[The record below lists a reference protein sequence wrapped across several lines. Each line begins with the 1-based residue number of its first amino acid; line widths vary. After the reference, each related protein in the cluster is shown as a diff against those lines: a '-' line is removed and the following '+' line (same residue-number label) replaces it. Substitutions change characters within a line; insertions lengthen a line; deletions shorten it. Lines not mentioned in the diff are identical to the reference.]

1 MRTDLCDEA
10 LRLGRVLAGL
20 APDEPEVHGLV
31 ALMEI
36 QSSRSRARVGP
47 DGAPVLLLDQDRTR
61 WDWLQVERGLGA
73 LARGEALAA
82 GAAHAGV
89 PEAGPISCKPDW
101 RPAMPGPGSPRRPTG
116 SASPSSTS
124 ACVLRTGSPVAELN
138 RAVAVG
144 MALGPAQGLAIADSL
159 ADHKALRNY
168 HLLPSVRADLLRR
181 LGRFEEARAEF
192 DRAAGLTGNEQERAL
207 LLERAAE
214 CAPSPGADD
223 SNRRLTATGRSRRR
237 RSANRIA
244 VWRRTDE
251 SAAPG
256 GVPTPETARRAGC
269 RRFNRPHA
277 PPPNPLRPRTAAPSG
292 GRVAG
297 GRRRRRHDGGRGGA
311 VPGDGHR
318 GRQARDHRTT
328 VARPAA
334 ARDTARDADH
344 EAARNA
350 ARDAGR
356 AAARDAAR
364 KAARDANRTAAR
376 KAARAATPSAAEG
389 VPDLEPWRVNSD
401 RPHAQNSKKTAL
413 FETCYRGGRTKLRRG
428 GPDHPPPLAP
438 GLHLRDDK
446 PIAVAMHQN
455 GPAANRIDLVFV
467 GDGYTKDEQAT
478 FNASAERTWNA
489 LMTYEPYKTYQ
500 NFFDGWRVNL
510 VSPVSGISNDPN
522 QNTPRATPLGMHFW
536 CHDVDRLLCV
546 DTTAA
551 SA

>member
-1 MRTDLCDEA
+1 MKVR
-10 LRLGRVLAGL
+10 R
-20 APDEPEVHGLV
+20 PEVCQPPKRHVGRGVGVSIDRMPRHRTPSDRGPLRHPAA
-31 ALMEI
+31 AL
-36 QSSRSRARVGP
+36 
-47 DGAPVLLLDQDRTR
+47 
-61 WDWLQVERGLGA
+61 
-73 LARGEALAA
+73 LAVAA
-82 GAAHAGV
+82 GAA
-89 PEAGPISCKPDW
+89 
-101 RPAMPGPGSPRRPTG
+101 T
-116 SASPSSTS
+116 T
-124 ACVLRTGSPVAELN
+124 
-138 RAVAVG
+138 AVAAV
-144 MALGPAQGLAIADSL
+144 
-159 ADHKALRNY
+159 
-168 HLLPSVRADLLRR
+168 PSRA
-181 LGRFEEARAEF
+181 
-192 DRAAGLTGNEQERAL
+192 
-207 LLERAAE
+207 
-214 CAPSPGADD
+214 
-223 SNRRLTATGRSRRR
+223 TAT
-237 RSANRIA
+237 
-244 VWRRTDE
+244 
-251 SAAPG
+251 AADKP
-256 GVPTPETARRAGC
+256 AY
-269 RRFNRPHA
+269 
-277 PPPNPLRPRTAAPSG
+277 
-292 GRVAG
+292 
-297 GRRRRRHDGGRGGA
+297 
-311 VPGDGHR
+311 
-318 GRQARDHRTT
+318 HRTT

-344 EAARNA
+344 DAARNA

-413 FETCYRGGRTKLRRG
+413 FETFYPGGRIKLRRG